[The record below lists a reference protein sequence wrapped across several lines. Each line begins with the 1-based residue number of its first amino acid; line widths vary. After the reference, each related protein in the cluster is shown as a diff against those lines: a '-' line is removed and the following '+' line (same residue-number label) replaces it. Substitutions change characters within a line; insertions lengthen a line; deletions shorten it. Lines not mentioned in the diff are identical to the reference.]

1 MWTCPICGETGTGGR
16 FCIECGFD
24 LTTDM
29 IAHPTVCAL
38 PASASAA
45 LQNARQRRLASK
57 SSYSVQ
63 RDKIVDGHTRIGAA
77 APQPAFDPRAGSYAV
92 PGDRI
97 VEGQVRTT
105 EVPNRRPEA
114 DRRSEYAVPG
124 ASVVDGQFRT
134 AAPDRDQPASGGGQ
148 PQAGAN
154 PWFQQPGQPGQ
165 PQAGAN
171 PRAQQPG
178 QPQAG
183 AGPRTQ
189 QPGQTVRP
197 MQNNQKSGVSF
208 LRVIR
213 ILLGS
218 FLAFCSLV
226 CLLILVT
233 GDSGGDAG
241 FYIFAM
247 ILFGAGAWLLIRK
260 PKPKQ

>member
-134 AAPDRDQPASGGGQ
+134 TAPDRDQPASGGGQ
-148 PQAGAN
+148 PQAGAS
-154 PWFQQPGQPGQ
+154 
-165 PQAGAN
+165 

-247 ILFGAGAWLLIRK
+247 ILFGGAAWLLIRK